1 MLNLLF
7 EFDMVVDR
15 CGRCPM
21 LEVRGT
27 EEDEGCRLEDEAEGS
42 RMGKLVLL
50 SDMVVSWAPRESGGG
65 TSPRLDTRLSSERV
79 RVDLERLCWLAPLLL
94 LLVGGESVV
103 VDWTEAY
110 EGCRCRCGLGDKR
123 DVICM
128 EMCRVVVVARGGV
141 AKKRGVDRVSRRKAS
156 PSWPAPLVRLLAGSR
171 ARLYKGGGG
180 CVLCCQGA
188 V

>member
-7 EFDMVVDR
+7 VFDIVVDK

-27 EEDEGCRLEDEAEGS
+27 EEDEGCRVEEEAEGS

-50 SDMVVSWAPRESGGG
+50 SDIVVSWAPRESGGG

-79 RVDLERLCWLAPLLL
+79 RVDLERLCWLPLLL
-94 LLVGGESVV
+94 LLLLGGESVV
-103 VDWTEAY
+103 LDWTEAY
-110 EGCRCRCGLGDKR
+110 EGCLCRCGLGDRR

-128 EMCRVVVVARGGV
+128 EVCNRVRYLW
-141 AKKRGVDRVSRRKAS
+141 RVEES
-156 PSWPAPLVRLLAGSR
+156 PI
-171 ARLYKGGGG
+171 
-180 CVLCCQGA
+180 
-188 V
+188 